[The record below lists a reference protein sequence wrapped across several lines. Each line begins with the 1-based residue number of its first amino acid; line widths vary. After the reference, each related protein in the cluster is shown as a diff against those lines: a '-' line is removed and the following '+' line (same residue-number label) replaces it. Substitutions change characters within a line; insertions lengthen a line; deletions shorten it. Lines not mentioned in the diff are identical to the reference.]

1 MNRPT
6 RKTPEWQIG
15 PVAGQSLSRDQNG
28 QLTLPLQVVHL
39 GKHVATSSLLLT
51 VAEAEQLHASLCYA
65 LDGEPM
71 PDNAPDCRKPIQ
83 YPGGRQRF

>member
-6 RKTPEWQIG
+6 RRTLEWQIG
-15 PVAGQSLSRDQNG
+15 PVSGQSLSRDQNG

-39 GKHVATSSLLLT
+39 GKHVANSPLLLT

-71 PDNAPDCRKPIQ
+71 RENAPDCRKPIQ
-83 YPGGRQRF
+83 LLEGEGGA